1 VALRFTPA
9 RHRMLAEVSFRAGRG
24 VGRMLRW
31 YPSTRDLPELF
42 RRPDGGDLTESERR
56 AVMQFYATGLVD
68 TLTEDVFVGRLVDV
82 TNAGKRLL
90 SEWNDKHGN
99 PLTEESR

>member
-1 VALRFTPA
+1 MALRYTPV
-9 RHRMLAEVSFRAGRG
+9 RHRMLSEAAFRAGRG

-31 YPSTRDLPELF
+31 YPPTRDLPELF

-56 AVMQFYATGLVD
+56 AVMQLYSTGLVD
-68 TLTEDVFVGRLVDV
+68 APTEDVFVGRLVDV

-90 SEWNDKHGN
+90 SEWNDTHGN